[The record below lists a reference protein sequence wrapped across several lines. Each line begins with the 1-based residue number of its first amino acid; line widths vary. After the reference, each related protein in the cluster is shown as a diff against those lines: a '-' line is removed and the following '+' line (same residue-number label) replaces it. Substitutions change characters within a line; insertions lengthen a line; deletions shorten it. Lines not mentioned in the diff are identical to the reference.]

1 MELYGIDIDDYNNQE
16 KREPTLLKS
25 NLNEETEDIDDLE
38 SMLKQNNSIQD
49 NQDQEEMQG
58 FEEYLKMLEGMEHAQ
73 SEDRDIP
80 SLKANRGE
88 DLSSDD
94 DMNHREYAEFMKR
107 IYDIDIDEM
116 ADNSSKR
123 LQSKP

>member
-107 IYDIDIDEM
+107 I
-116 ADNSSKR
+116 
-123 LQSKP
+123 